1 MYLLRARGRDCMI
14 LDGFGKNICDMLD
27 RRLIKYRATQAK
39 GPSANPVKNIIT
51 PPSPVAS
58 TSTAPAVK
66 VKRPVKNKLPAITA
80 LTQPQDDA
88 LLTVPSTSSVTTKKL
103 RKTKSEQSLPKVPN
117 VLPSSI
123 SDSSDPPAPNASA
136 SPVKAGTK
144 RKATTAVTAVL
155 TGDVIMTPGSFE
167 ILLLVD
173 SMETVG

>member
-1 MYLLRARGRDCMI
+1 MI

-27 RRLIKYRATQAK
+27 KRLIKYRATQTK
-39 GPSANPVKNIIT
+39 GPSSIPVKNIIT

-58 TSTAPAVK
+58 TSAPAVK
-66 VKRPVKNKLPAITA
+66 VKRPVKTKLPATVTE

-88 LLTVPSTSSVTTKKL
+88 LLTVPSTSAVLTKKL
-103 RKTKSEQSLPKVPN
+103 RKTKSDQSPPKVPN
-117 VLPSSI
+117 LPSTI
-123 SDSSDPPAPNASA
+123 SDSGDPPASA

-155 TGDVIMTPGSFE
+155 TEDVIMTPGIFE